1 MGQTQHMFDCCC
13 SCMEVL
19 NYSSGHIFMVHMH
32 VWCIIRLYIS
42 RDSAVLYANFTTLM
56 WYCGLLE
63 MWTNC
68 DCLRRFLP
76 GASKGT
82 PGDAKCVKDF
92 LDAFASPGVPRG
104 TKKWN
109 LGRTKFSWRFFL
121 KCAVTYT
128 SIFNSKIFPGV
139 ILPDPFKRDR
149 RVGRGRERRGCI
161 VAVRG
166 GRPWNRL
173 AF

>member
-1 MGQTQHMFDCCC
+1 MLIVAVLAWKSSTIAPVTYLWFTCMFDASDACT
-13 SCMEVL
+13 
-19 NYSSGHIFMVHMH
+19 FH
-32 VWCIIRLYIS
+32 VT
-42 RDSAVLYANFTTLM
+42 AVLYANFTTLM

-149 RVGRGRERRGCI
+149 RVLRVGRGRERRGCI

-173 AF
+173 GF

>member
-1 MGQTQHMFDCCC
+1 MLIVAVLAWKSSTIAPVTYLWFTCMFDASDACT
-13 SCMEVL
+13 
-19 NYSSGHIFMVHMH
+19 FH
-32 VWCIIRLYIS
+32 VT
-42 RDSAVLYANFTTLM
+42 AVLYANFTTLM

-82 PGDAKCVKDF
+82 PGRRRKCVKDF
-92 LDAFASPGVPRG
+92 FDAFCVAGGASGD
-104 TKKWN
+104 KKNGIWGGQN
-109 LGRTKFSWRFFL
+109 LVDVFFL

-128 SIFNSKIFPGV
+128 STFNSKIFPGV

-149 RVGRGRERRGCI
+149 RVLRVGRGRERRGCI

-173 AF
+173 GF